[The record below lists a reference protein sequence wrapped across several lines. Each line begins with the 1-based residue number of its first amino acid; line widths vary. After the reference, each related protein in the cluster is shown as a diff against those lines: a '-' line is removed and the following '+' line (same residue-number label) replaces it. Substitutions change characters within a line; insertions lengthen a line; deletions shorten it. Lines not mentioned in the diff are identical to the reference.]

1 MRTVLAAA
9 ALMVP
14 VWSGS
19 AAACTQIGDR
29 LAGRLRNHPGR
40 FYLNVHSSTY
50 PDGALRGQLHGG

>member
-29 LAGRLRNHPGR
+29 LAGRLPLAQHRRTAPATVQPLSAGR
-40 FYLNVHSSTY
+40 SHAAR
-50 PDGALRGQLHGG
+50 PP